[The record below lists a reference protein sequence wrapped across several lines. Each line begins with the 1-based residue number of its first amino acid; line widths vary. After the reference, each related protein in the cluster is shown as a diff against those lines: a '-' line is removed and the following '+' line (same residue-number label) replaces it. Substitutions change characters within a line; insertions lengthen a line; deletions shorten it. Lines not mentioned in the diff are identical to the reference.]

1 MRFNADEV
9 TSLTRALW
17 DAEHYLAWTLESHL
31 ELRAGP
37 PAALPTPPESVAP
50 SGYWARRWNDAVT
63 QRVWDTVAD
72 HWQRLA
78 LDAMQ
83 AATGIALPP
92 QAWDHACAAI
102 ERAVDAMREAVVQEA
117 KATALAHM
125 QAALASEME
134 HSKGGEGPAVPP
146 HAL

>member
-1 MRFNADEV
+1 MSFNADDL
-9 TSLTRALW
+9 THLTRALR
-17 DAEHYLAWTLESHL
+17 DTEHYLAWTLESHL
-31 ELRAGP
+31 SLRAGP
-37 PAALPTPPESVAP
+37 PAALPTPPESVTP

-63 QRVWDTVAD
+63 QRVWDAVAD

-92 QAWDHACAAI
+92 QAWDRTCVGI
-102 ERAVDAMREAVVQEA
+102 ERAVDAVREAVVQEA

-125 QAALASEME
+125 RAALAREME
-134 HSKGGEGPAVPP
+134 HSEGGEGPAVPGN
-146 HAL
+146 AL